1 METYAMQQQ
10 ISSAEAAS
18 IHPGTT
24 IGRVELR
31 VADLE
36 RSLQFY
42 QQVLYFRL
50 IERIGQ
56 KAVLGTEDGSPLLV
70 LDEVPGA
77 SPQPRRSTGL
87 YHFAI
92 LVPGRPDLGRVLL
105 RLADAG
111 IAIGQADHLVSEALY
126 LSDPDRNGI
135 EVYRDRPRDT
145 WHWQNGLVQMA
156 TDPLDLQAIANE
168 GLRDAGPWESLP
180 SGTRIGHMHLQVADI
195 PQAAHFYH
203 TILGFDITQSLPG
216 ALFVSAGGYHH
227 HIGLNTW
234 NSRGADP
241 APENTAGL
249 RSFEIVLPHQDA
261 LAAVRARL
269 IAHHLPIDEQEQ
281 AIVVADP
288 WRNRIRLALPSS
300 TDASLA

>member
-1 METYAMQQQ
+1 MQQQ
-10 ISSAEAAS
+10 ISSAEVSS

-24 IGRVELR
+24 LGRVELR

-36 RSLQFY
+36 RSLHFY
-42 QQVLYFRL
+42 QEVLYFRL
-50 IERIGQ
+50 IERTGE

-70 LDEVPGA
+70 LYEVPGA

-145 WHWQNGLVQMA
+145 WHWQKGLVQMA

-168 GLRDAGPWESLP
+168 GIRDAGPWESLP

-195 PQAAHFYH
+195 PQAEHFYH

-234 NSRGADP
+234 NSRGAGP

-261 LAAVRARL
+261 LADVRARL

-288 WRNRIRLALPSS
+288 WRNSIRLFQSQMRS
-300 TDASLA
+300 